1 MRTDGSRARWC
12 ADSTLIGR
20 GIDQSDGGQLAVP
33 RKKWR
38 AGGNAKRAHR
48 AFVFFF
54 RTPFALHVSFV
65 MERGIDSHGKNAQKN
80 GTRFFHCS
88 VCCFFLKSNRKLD
101 QTWYQSDIWKWN
113 RVKSV
118 NTENYL
124 GTAWML
130 SNMIKSSKEKLGKT
144 LWNSVRAAF
153 NPVKRGKTV
162 EETR

>member
-1 MRTDGSRARWC
+1 MMCRFDANWPRNRP
-12 ADSTLIGR
+12 IGR
-20 GIDQSDGGQLAVP
+20 RPIGGAAQKMARRRQREKGAPSV
-33 RKKWR
+33 R
-38 AGGNAKRAHR
+38 
-48 AFVFFF
+48 FFFSHTF
-54 RTPFALHVSFV
+54 RTPRVF
-65 MERGIDSHGKNAQKN
+65 RY
-80 GTRFFHCS
+80 GTRNWFASQKRPKKWNTFFS
-88 VCCFFLKSNRKLD
+88 LFGLLFFLKSNRKLD